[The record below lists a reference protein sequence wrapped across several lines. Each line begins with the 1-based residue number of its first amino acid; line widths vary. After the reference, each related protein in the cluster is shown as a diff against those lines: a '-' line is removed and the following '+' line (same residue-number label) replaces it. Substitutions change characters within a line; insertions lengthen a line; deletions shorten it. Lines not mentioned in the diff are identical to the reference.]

1 MTAIIEDFK
10 PVYLKRITQLT
21 NKSNQFNLTTK
32 RNQLKNKNTNGLNCK
47 TFTIYEVDALGNRTG
62 NKLEVR
68 NIEDVRFDAK
78 MTDFYDTR
86 EEFMVDISAALNDK
100 DGSESLTVKIAGVPA
115 GSELIS
121 NFETLDN
128 KDGTWD
134 IKLPKGTTDMYDS
147 IILKAPEG
155 TKDVDLKIIATSTEL
170 RGENQSTTEVNSVGE
185 MKISGD
191 DIDLTNVISKNT
203 KSVDMTNAKADKI
216 SIDLDDILDLDSKNY
231 CNKCG

>member
-1 MTAIIEDFK
+1 
-10 PVYLKRITQLT
+10 
-21 NKSNQFNLTTK
+21 
-32 RNQLKNKNTNGLNCK
+32 
-47 TFTIYEVDALGNRTG
+47 
-62 NKLEVR
+62 
-68 NIEDVRFDAK
+68 
-78 MTDFYDTR
+78 
-86 EEFMVDISAALNDK
+86 MVDISAALNDK

-216 SIDLDDILDLDSKNY
+216 SIDLDDILDLDSKKLVVKGDKKDIVELDKADWTQSGKESIAGKSYNVY
-231 CNKCG
+231 TNSNVKLSIDEDVTINHI